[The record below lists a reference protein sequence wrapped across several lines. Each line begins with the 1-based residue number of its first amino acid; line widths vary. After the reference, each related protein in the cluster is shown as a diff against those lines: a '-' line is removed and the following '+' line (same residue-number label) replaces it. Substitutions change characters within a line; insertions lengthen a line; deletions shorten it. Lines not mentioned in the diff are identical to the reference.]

1 MDHYI
6 DIRLHTNADMSVKE
20 LMATLFYKVHV
31 WLARHAQGRIGL
43 SFPEADKALG
53 TVLRVH
59 GTQNDLLIF
68 AMGDW
73 RRTLLLWIS
82 QTPVQPVPSH
92 AQHCSVARVQRKSAN
107 NMRQRAMRRHG
118 LTLEQAIQRIPNT
131 AVEPLNLPHVDIP
144 SSSTGQCVRFF
155 IRQQPAKEQALGCF
169 SAYGM
174 GQTGKTV
181 PYFN

>member
-6 DIRLHTNADMSVKE
+6 DIRLHANADMSVKE

-53 TVLRVH
+53 TLLRVH
-59 GTQNDLLIF
+59 GSQSDLLMF

-73 RRTLLLWIS
+73 RRTLLMWIS
-82 QTPVQPVPSH
+82 QSPVQAVPTH
-92 AQHCSVARVQRKSAN
+92 TRHHSVTRVQRKSAN
-107 NMRQRAMRRHG
+107 NMRQRAVRRHG
-118 LTLEQAIQRIPNT
+118 LTLEQAVQRIPDT
-131 AVEPLNLPHVDIP
+131 AVRPLNLPYLDIP
-144 SSSTGQCVRFF
+144 SASTGQCVRFF
-155 IRQQPAKEQALGCF
+155 IRQQVAADAVPGGF

-174 GQTGKTV
+174 SQAGATV
-181 PYFN
+181 PCF

>member
-1 MDHYI
+1 MDQYI
-6 DIRLHTNADMSVKE
+6 DIRLHANADMSVKE

-43 SFPEADKALG
+43 SFPEADRALG

-59 GTQNDLLIF
+59 GSQSDLLMF

-82 QTPVQPVPSH
+82 QTPVQPVPLH
-92 AQHCSVARVQRKSAN
+92 AQHCSVARVQRKSAH

-118 LTLEQAIQRIPNT
+118 LTLEQAVQRIPDT
-131 AVEPLNLPHVDIP
+131 AVELLNLPCLDIQ
-144 SSSTGQCVRFF
+144 SASTGQCVRFF
-155 IRQQPAKEQALGCF
+155 IRQLTVPQAVPGTF

-174 GQTGKTV
+174 SQNGATV
-181 PYFN
+181 PSF

>member
-6 DIRLHTNADMSVKE
+6 DIRLHANADMSVKE

-43 SFPEADKALG
+43 SFPEADNALG
-53 TVLRVH
+53 TVMRVH
-59 GTQNDLLIF
+59 GSQSDLLMF

-82 QTPVQPVPSH
+82 QTAVQAVPEH
-92 AQHCSVARVQRKSAN
+92 TRHHSVTRVQRKSAN

-118 LTLEQAIQRIPNT
+118 LTLEQAVQRIPDT
-131 AVEPLNLPHVDIP
+131 AVEPLNLPYLDIQ
-144 SSSTGQCVRFF
+144 SASTGQCVRFF
-155 IRQQPAKEQALGCF
+155 IRHQTAADAVPGGF
-169 SAYGM
+169 SAYGLSQA
-174 GQTGKTV
+174 GATV
-181 PYFN
+181 PCF

>member
-6 DIRLHTNADMSVKE
+6 DIRLHANADMSVKE

-31 WLARHAQGRIGL
+31 WLARQGPGHIGL
-43 SFPEADKALG
+43 SFPEADKTPGPL
-53 TVLRVH
+53 LRVH
-59 GTQNDLLIF
+59 GNEPDLMLF

-82 QTPVQPVPSH
+82 QSPVQAVPTH
-92 AQHCSVARVQRKSAN
+92 TRHHSVTRVQRKSAN

-118 LTLEQAIQRIPNT
+118 ITLEQAVQRIPDT
-131 AVEPLNLPHVDIP
+131 AVEPLNLPYLDIQ
-144 SSSTGQCVRFF
+144 SASTGQRVRFF
-155 IRQQPAKEQALGCF
+155 IRQQVTEDAVPGGF

-174 GQTGKTV
+174 SQAGSTV
-181 PYFN
+181 PCF